1 MNDDVFNLE
10 IRKFLKQFGVTAQR
24 EIERAVTI
32 GHASG
37 TLQGNE
43 ILKARVVLTI
53 EGLGTVATV
62 DGARRRLS
70 AGWAPPRHR
79 AATQSW
85 ADRAQR
91 R

>member
-1 MNDDVFNLE
+1 MNDDVLNLQ

-62 DGARRRLS
+62 DGDIGLE
-70 AGWAPPRHR
+70 
-79 AATQSW
+79 
-85 ADRAQR
+85 
-91 R
+91 